1 MSREELEKLTTIKLR
16 ELAHEYPEITGAI
29 GLKKEELVVA
39 ILKARGEPIK
49 QVKKDIVHI
58 SKVKKQL
65 RTVKQDKEKALSEH
79 DAKQLKLL
87 RKQIKKL
94 KRQTRQIAGE
104 NKQARQKD
112 KSE

>member
-1 MSREELEKLTTIKLR
+1 MSREELEKLTAIKLR
-16 ELAHEYPEITGAI
+16 ELAQEYPDITGAS

-39 ILKARGEPIK
+39 ILKARGEPVK
-49 QVKKDIVHI
+49 QVKKDVVHI

-65 RTVKQDKEKALSEH
+65 RTVKKDKDQAISEH
-79 DAKQLKLL
+79 DAKKLHLL

-104 NKQARQKD
+104 NKQAKKKD